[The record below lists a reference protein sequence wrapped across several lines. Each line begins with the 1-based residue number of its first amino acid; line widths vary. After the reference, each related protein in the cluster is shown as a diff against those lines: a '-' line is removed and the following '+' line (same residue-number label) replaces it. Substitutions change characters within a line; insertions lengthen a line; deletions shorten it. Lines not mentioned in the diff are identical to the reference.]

1 MESPDEVKSR
11 RIHIGN
17 ISPKLAE
24 NGASLQARL
33 EKFGQVTK
41 PLLFHT
47 KPVNDFYFA
56 FVNIDLSD
64 KSFEKLKSALNGIL
78 FMGRKLLISL
88 AKSDFKESWE
98 KDSRRPGPSKKDI
111 QKHERIA
118 QARALRIA
126 ESQRSAHTNFQTGAP
141 IFRTSLV
148 SPSNSSTGYH
158 KSAHTFNNTS
168 GNTKNKSPAHDLIGS
183 KSYGTLTAPRSVYG
197 QQYSR
202 SNGGGEIVKGRIRKT
217 ARPQAYFVRK
227 EQTLR
232 TLINGELKQIKS
244 YKTKLWGVE
253 KNKTAI
259 DLSYSYENNAW
270 RSGDGHIVE
279 RVAIKKI
286 PEITCGMDASQAEN
300 YGKLAVHEESVEEIG
315 NSTKYEQEQATNASV
330 LAKLFTNYDFDK
342 PAELEE
348 DSDEENVTYDS
359 KGRKTVQRFDY
370 ETQGV
375 VNFDDDDD
383 QSEQEDA
390 EPENAKALVEEF
402 INSHQRPSEVV
413 YDEDDE
419 GNEIDLDELGQHY
432 ATEAIKTKYDE
443 EHDLEDGSVFE
454 VNADNGD
461 KSDAME
467 VDPKS
472 ETEDHEEDGEEDSEE
487 DSEEGLM
494 PTFGQPAPENNTET
508 LRSLFN
514 QPAEAGFSLQVD
526 EEDID
531 DEAEKEAENERQK
544 LLEQIKQKQKE
555 QQTEAPVTTTK
566 RNQFGL
572 FWSHFASPFLQ
583 TQTQL
588 SKVGHVGEIVRL
600 PGEDESLVEQEIRD
614 DGHGDEDAYERWFWS
629 VRGDVGREC
638 KRRKRDVMRTFR
650 KKSVRPS
657 V

>member
-1 MESPDEVKSR
+1 MENPDEVKSR

-24 NGASLQARL
+24 NGASLQSRL

-64 KSFEKLKSALNGIL
+64 KSFEKLKGALNGIL

-111 QKHERIA
+111 QKHEGIA
-118 QARALRIA
+118 QARALRIS
-126 ESQRSAHTNFQTGAP
+126 ESQTSTHANFQTGAP
-141 IFRTSLV
+141 ISRTSLV
-148 SPSNSSTGYH
+148 GPSNSSTGYH
-158 KSAHTFNNTS
+158 KSAHTFNNAS
-168 GNTKNKSPAHDLIGS
+168 GNTKNKSPSHDLIGS
-183 KSYGTLTAPRSVYG
+183 KSYGILTAPRTVYG

-253 KNKTAI
+253 KNRTAI
-259 DLSYSYENNAW
+259 DLTYSFENNAW

-279 RVAIKKI
+279 RVEVKKM
-286 PEITCGMDASQAEN
+286 PELTCGMDAAQAEN
-300 YGKLAVHEESVEEIG
+300 YGKLAVHEESVEDEG

-383 QSEQEDA
+383 QSEQEGA

-402 INSHQRPSEVV
+402 ISSHERPAEVV

-419 GNEIDLDELGQHY
+419 GNEIDLDELGQQY
-432 ATEAIKTKYDE
+432 ATEAIKNKYDE
-443 EHDLEDGSVFE
+443 EHDLEDGSE
-454 VNADNGD
+454 GETDAKIGD
-461 KSDAME
+461 KGDDMDIDA
-467 VDPKS
+467 KS
-472 ETEDHEEDGEEDSEE
+472 ETEDNEDDSEE
-487 DSEEGLM
+487 DLM
-494 PTFGQPAPENNTET
+494 PTFGEPAPANNTET

-514 QPAEAGFSLQVD
+514 QPAETGFSLQVD

-531 DEAEKEAENERQK
+531 DEAEKQAENERQK

-555 QQTEAPVTTTK
+555 QQAEAPVTATK
-566 RNQFGL
+566 KNQFGL

-588 SKVGHVGEIVRL
+588 SKVGHIGELVRL

-614 DGHGDEDAYERWFWS
+614 EGHGDEDAYERWFWS

-650 KKSVRPS
+650 KKTVRPS
-657 V
+657 I